1 MTPPDPTLQHP
12 DKAAIQRLIGGVASA
27 EEAREV
33 VRHLLTGCAR
43 CSQAARET
51 RGDRVVIPTAA
62 QSYDPVFE
70 RLRKRLRDPG
80 SAVGSSGPG
89 PHELYRELMGHDAVE
104 ALMQVQSTRRYAYLA
119 LCELLLRQALGLAGG
134 SSDGGIAQRTG
145 TRAPAATS
153 PATTPATAET
163 VEASGIEQPTA
174 PAPISETARP
184 AQAPETARLVA
195 RCAAAAAEVTEMLDL
210 EIYGAPVVQDVRAI
224 AWTYF
229 ADPERM
235 HEDLRTAALS
245 FAFAERLLAG
255 GSATMGGRAE
265 LLGVQASLATHC
277 GRFAAARGRHTAAAA
292 IHRRAGR
299 PHLAGR
305 TLLKKGTA
313 LGNAGDAAGAVRL
326 LVAASDYVEP
336 RREPRL
342 LVWAA
347 HNLAWFLHEDG
358 HPDAARACLDA
369 ARHLYRSAH
378 DRRDL
383 HRLRWLE
390 GKLAADFNTAESAL
404 LEARDGLIRE
414 KLDYEAALASMDLA
428 VRCAGERQGRQM
440 RRRADEMLPLFRA
453 AGLYGDTQL
462 ALDSFRR
469 HGQADDPSALLG
481 ELDGYLHEIRLP
493 QNPSRLGI
501 AAAAH

>member
-51 RGDRVVIPTAA
+51 RGGQVVIPTAA

-70 RLRKRLRDPG
+70 RLRKRLRDP
-80 SAVGSSGPG
+80 SAAAPNGPG
-89 PHELYRELMGHDAVE
+89 PHELYRELMSHDAVE

-119 LCELLLRQALGLAGG
+119 LCELLLRKALAIAGG
-134 SSDGGIAQRTG
+134 APDGDAQ
-145 TRAPAATS
+145 
-153 PATTPATAET
+153 
-163 VEASGIEQPTA
+163 
-174 PAPISETARP
+174 
-184 AQAPETARLVA
+184 LVA

-229 ADPERM
+229 ADPGRM

-245 FAFAERLLAG
+245 FDFAERLLSG
-255 GSATMGGRAE
+255 GSAAMDGRAE

-277 GRFAAARGRHTAAAA
+277 GRFASARGRHTAAAA

-299 PHLAGR
+299 PHLVGR

-326 LVAASDYVEP
+326 LVSASDYVEP

-390 GKLAADFNTAESAL
+390 GKLAADFAAAESAL

-414 KLDYEAALASMDLA
+414 NLDYEAALASMDLA

-453 AGLYGDTQL
+453 AGVYGDTQL

-469 HGQADDPSALLG
+469 HGQTDDPSALLG
-481 ELDGYLHEIRLP
+481 ELDGYLHQIRLP
-493 QNPSRLGI
+493 QNPSRLG